1 MTNQPLLEHLIELRT
16 RLIYCLLAIALGF
29 GVSWLFSEDIY
40 AFLVRPLSTILMEKG
55 EHQLIYTSLG
65 EAFMMYMRL
74 SFWSGFMLAF
84 PFVAFQLWRFVAPGL
99 YKHEKR
105 LFLPFLFASPL
116 LFFLGAALAYYFIFP
131 LAWDFF
137 LSFETAAVGGTLP
150 LHLEAK
156 VSEYLSLVLQLIF
169 AFGICFQLPVL
180 LVLLIRLGILSTD
193 RLMKSRKYVF
203 VGAFLVGAILTP
215 PDVFSQIGLAIPL
228 YTLFEVSIWIGRFL
242 EKRQAAVAGS
252 LSLH

>member
-40 AFLVRPLSTILMEKG
+40 AFLVRPLSTILREKG

-193 RLMKSRKYVF
+193 RLVKSRKYVF

-242 EKRQAAVAGS
+242 EKREAAVAGS
-252 LSLH
+252 ISL

>member
-1 MTNQPLLEHLIELRT
+1 MTNQPLLAHLLELRT
-16 RLIYCLLAIALGF
+16 RLIYCLLAITLGF
-29 GVSWLFSEDIY
+29 GVSWLFSKEIY
-40 AFLVRPLSTILMEKG
+40 GFLVDPLAQILAQKG

-65 EAFMMYMRL
+65 EAFMMYVRL

-84 PFVAFQLWRFVAPGL
+84 PFIAFQLWRFVAPGL

-105 LFLPFLFASPL
+105 IFMPFLFASPV

-137 LSFETAAVGGTLP
+137 LSFESAGNTGALP
-150 LHLEAK
+150 IHLEAK

-180 LVLLIRLGILSTD
+180 LILLIRLGMLSTEK
-193 RLMKSRKYVF
+193 LVKSRKYVF
-203 VGAFLVGAILTP
+203 VGAFLIGAVLTP

-228 YTLFEVSIWIGRFL
+228 YTLFEISIWVGRII
-242 EKRQAAVAGS
+242 EKRKVVVPA
-252 LSLH
+252 